1 MVSLLVDFDNVFKKI
16 LIKQMKSVQYFY
28 ASMKFN
34 VSVFD
39 KGEKESL
46 HNLVFLQI
54 AIGRFHC
61 INCCCHVCKKNLR
74 VHLHSSFFF

>member
-1 MVSLLVDFDNVFKKI
+1 
-16 LIKQMKSVQYFY
+16 MKNVQYFY
-28 ASMKFN
+28 ASMIFN

-61 INCCCHVCKKNLR
+61 INCCCHVWKKSTR
-74 VHLHSSFFF
+74 ISSFFFFLTAKDQALNIVNAAW